1 MAGSGLDPALI
12 GNYCKQIQCISLSL
26 QPTPALIVPDTAAA
40 HHGNGALDQILTAS
54 RAWTS
59 TRRMV
64 ITVMIYGSNGV
75 GGCHSS
81 GAMGNFDI
89 WPTMEWRVG
98 PLYLVCAAREAD
110 VRLSSLTE
118 KIRLV

>member
-1 MAGSGLDPALI
+1 MAWIPALI
-12 GNYCKQIQCISLSL
+12 GNYYKQIQCISLSL

-40 HHGNGALDQILTAS
+40 HHGNGELDQILTA
-54 RAWTS
+54 RA
-59 TRRMV
+59 RRMA
-64 ITVMIYGSNGV
+64 ITVMIHGSNGV

-118 KIRLV
+118 NIRLV

>member
-1 MAGSGLDPALI
+1 MAWILALI

-26 QPTPALIVPDTAAA
+26 QPTPALIAPDTAAA
-40 HHGNGALDQILTAS
+40 HRSPWKWRIGPDPDSQGLAS
-54 RAWTS
+54 TI
-59 TRRMV
+59 V
-64 ITVMIYGSNGV
+64 ITVMIHGSNGG

>member
-1 MAGSGLDPALI
+1 MAWILALI

-40 HHGNGALDQILTAS
+40 HHGNGELDQILTA
-54 RAWTS
+54 RAGAS
-59 TRRMV
+59 TIV
-64 ITVMIYGSNGV
+64 ITVMIHGSNGV

-98 PLYLVCAAREAD
+98 PWSIVSGLCCTGGGCEA
-110 VRLSSLTE
+110 
-118 KIRLV
+118 I

>member
-1 MAGSGLDPALI
+1 MEMENWTRSRQPGVEEN
-12 GNYCKQIQCISLSL
+12 GNNGDDTRQQWRGQC
-26 QPTPALIVPDTAAA
+26 
-40 HHGNGALDQILTAS
+40 
-54 RAWTS
+54 
-59 TRRMV
+59 
-64 ITVMIYGSNGV
+64 
-75 GGCHSS
+75 GCHSS

-98 PLYLVCAAREAD
+98 PLYLVCAVREVD